1 MSPVALVAN
10 AGADAFFRWKEFLKN
25 SLGWTVQMSGD
36 GVALFS
42 AVGDIITSGAN
53 GAGGVNNRA
62 WVRMQDPDG
71 VAEIINQITSGV
83 DAGTP
88 AQVITSQCKYSPLAR
103 FVLGPD
109 GQPVGNIDFETVPSA
124 SDEWMFRGAGTD
136 SAPFGRSS
144 FGNTTQNSIA
154 ANNENPH
161 LIAMGETTFPFRFWV
176 AKMFRRTPPD
186 ATFGHVRV
194 DGWLYDLCQGAQN
207 PLLADTNQMFITMGA
222 NQSGGNVTLGT
233 YSAAWLNSNTN
244 DSTSESQGS
253 ARFATSGPFQITRV
267 SGPLN
272 QNAVAVSPWLATARD
287 LVPVVVNHRD
297 GEPGTSGIKG
307 VLSWVRGVMQA
318 AVVDQMG
325 TSFTVDGQEY
335 AYLLMNGTAL
345 PWNGVQPDAAW
356 TTQLPGILWNQVTDI
371 DLPGGKGVLTY
382 RMRGVDGGAFVYW
395 SAPRVDLAGDFY
407 TGPGPLSSVIVSNIV
422 TKQMI

>member
-176 AKMFRRTPPD
+176 AKMFRRSASMAGSTTSARARRTRSSPIPTRCLSRWGPTRVV
-186 ATFGHVRV
+186 ATSR
-194 DGWLYDLCQGAQN
+194 
-207 PLLADTNQMFITMGA
+207 
-222 NQSGGNVTLGT
+222 
-233 YSAAWLNSNTN
+233 SAP
-244 DSTSESQGS
+244 STSESQGS